1 MMALCVQTETVY
13 IPMTNS
19 ATPRYQ
25 MDIVRQDWAGSQ
37 NDCAGWLL
45 LTQAEFD
52 EVTTKGVMMTS
63 AAEAEP
69 IASALFLLLAIAFGV
84 KAIRRMIEDS
94 GGSDERH

>member
-1 MMALCVQTETVY
+1 MALCVQTETVY

-25 MDIVRQDWAGSQ
+25 MDIVRKDWAGSDT
-37 NDCAGWLL
+37 NCAGWLL
-45 LTQAEFD
+45 LTQTEFQD
-52 EVTTKGVMMTS
+52 MKTSGVQITS

-69 IASALFLLLAIAFGV
+69 IASALLLLLAIAFGV
-84 KAIRRMIEDS
+84 KAIRRIIEDS